1 MNIIIY
7 ICSTKIRLKTIQAMQ
22 TTEILQKI
30 IFKDY
35 FFALPDDNARVE
47 IRNKIVPRYVS
58 YPSFY
63 RKINDNSFT
72 ELEFEKLEEIT
83 NQQFE
88 R

>member
-1 MNIIIY
+1 M
-7 ICSTKIRLKTIQAMQ
+7 IQAKE
-22 TTEILQKI
+22 TTEILEKI

-35 FFALPDDNARVE
+35 FNALPDDNARLE
-47 IRNKIVPRYVS
+47 LRNKLVPKYIS

-63 RKINDNSFT
+63 RKVTENAFT

-83 NQQFE
+83 NKQFT